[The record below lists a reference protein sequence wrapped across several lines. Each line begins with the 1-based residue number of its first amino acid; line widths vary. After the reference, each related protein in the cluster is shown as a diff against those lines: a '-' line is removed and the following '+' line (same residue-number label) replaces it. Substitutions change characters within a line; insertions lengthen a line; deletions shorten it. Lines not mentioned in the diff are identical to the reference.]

1 VDKAYCFQ
9 FQNEEDIVKWKWC
22 GKGKYTTNQCMTTL
36 QKMMLAIVTSTF
48 GKAKYLTKLRYS
60 LG

>member
-1 VDKAYCFQ
+1 MKKILLNGNGVEKVNTPQ
-9 FQNEEDIVKWKWC
+9 
-22 GKGKYTTNQCMTTL
+22 NQCMTTL

-60 LG
+60 LS